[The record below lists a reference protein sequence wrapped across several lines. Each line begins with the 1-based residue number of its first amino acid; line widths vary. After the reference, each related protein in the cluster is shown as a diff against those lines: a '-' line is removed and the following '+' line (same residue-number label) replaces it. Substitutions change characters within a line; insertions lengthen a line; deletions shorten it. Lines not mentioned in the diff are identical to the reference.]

1 MIESE
6 DVEAAVSGGV
16 ITRTQADAIA
26 ELARSRRGAG
36 VGYTSGEEGRF
47 RLLGGF
53 NDVFLLIGVALF
65 VGGLLAAIFLS
76 GNISLAS
83 AAAAGIVWLLAEL
96 LTARMR
102 LTLPSILLAAAF
114 VLFVALGVGASFG
127 RIPTWESFGI
137 MATLSL
143 PTVGLWF
150 AGSALVAAALFYW
163 RFGVPFATLLMALS
177 VLGIAFALLARRDIT
192 WPITYFSP
200 TLLVAGIAS
209 FIVAMWYD
217 FSDPNRVTPRSD
229 CAFWLHLL
237 AAPLIVHTA
246 MQGIAGDRSF
256 SGSYDVRSVLVAVA
270 LLALVAII
278 IDRRAMLVAGLSY
291 LAFAIAYTLQGL
303 GHGASTTTM
312 LTLLAVGGFVLL
324 LGVGWRPLRRI
335 VIGLLPGF
343 VPRHRLPPVQT

>member
-6 DVEAAVSGGV
+6 DVEAAVARGL
-16 ITRTQADAIA
+16 ITRVQADGIA

-36 VGYTSGEEGRF
+36 TGYASGEEGRF

-53 NDVFLLIGVALF
+53 NDVFLFIGVGLF
-65 VGGLLAAIFLS
+65 VGGLLVAVFLS
-76 GNISLAS
+76 GSIAVMS
-83 AAAAGIVWLLAEL
+83 AFAAGTVWLLAEV

-114 VLFVALGVGASFG
+114 VLFVALGVGATFG
-127 RIPTWESFGI
+127 RIPTLQDFGI

-143 PTVGLWF
+143 PTAGLWF
-150 AGSALVAAALFYW
+150 AGSALVAATLFFW
-163 RFGVPFATLLMALS
+163 RFRVPFATLLIALS

-217 FSDPNRVTPRSD
+217 ASDPGRVTPRSD

-246 MQGIAGDRSF
+246 MQGIAGERTF

-278 IDRRAMLVAGLSY
+278 IDRRAILVAGLSY

-312 LTLLAVGGFVLL
+312 LTLLAVGAFVLL
-324 LGVGWRPLRRI
+324 LGVGWRPLRRA
-335 VIGLLPGF
+335 VIGILPAF

>member
-6 DVEAAVSGGV
+6 DVEAAVARGV
-16 ITRTQADAIA
+16 ITRAQADAVA
-26 ELARSRRGAG
+26 ELARSRLGSTAS
-36 VGYTSGEEGRF
+36 YASGEEGRF

-53 NDVFLLIGVALF
+53 NDVLLLIGVALF
-65 VGGLLAAIFLS
+65 VGGMLVAVFLS
-76 GNISLAS
+76 GNILIMS
-83 AAAAGIVWLLAEL
+83 AAAAAVVWMLAEL

-102 LTLPSILLAAAF
+102 LTLPSILLAIAF
-114 VLFVALGVGASFG
+114 VVFVSLSVGASFG
-127 RIPTWESFGI
+127 RLPTWQNFGI

-150 AGSALVAAALFYW
+150 AGAALVAALVFYW
-163 RFGVPFATLLMALS
+163 RFGVPFATLLMALA
-177 VLGIAFALLARRDIT
+177 VIGIVFALLARRDVT

-200 TLLVAGIAS
+200 TLLAAGIVS
-209 FIVAMWYD
+209 FLVAMWYD

-246 MQGIAGDRSF
+246 MRGIAGPRDF
-256 SGSYDVRSVLVAVA
+256 TGGYDVRSVLLTVVA
-270 LLALVAII
+270 LALVAII

-291 LAFAIAYTLQGL
+291 LAFAIAYVLQGL
-303 GHGASTTTM
+303 GHGVSMTMM
-312 LTLLAVGGFVLL
+312 LTLLVVGAFVLL
-324 LGVGWRPLRRI
+324 LGVGWRPLRRF

-343 VPRHRLPPVQT
+343 VPRNRLPPVQV